1 MNKLIGSLCRHA
13 QTYDLGV
20 GVILYEYVPPFEDKT
35 HETQRH
41 KKAYKVHWLQHP
53 NLDVPPILAEHLMN
67 LDGECLDPKYR
78 PRLPLNNIGVI
89 A

>member
-1 MNKLIGSLCRHA
+1 MSKIIGSLCRHM

-20 GVILYEYVPPFEDKT
+20 GVILYEYVPPFDEKT

-67 LDGECLDPKYR
+67 LRGECLK
-78 PRLPLNNIGVI
+78 
-89 A
+89 